1 MFKKVKKCRSCE
13 SDVITNVLD
22 LGKQPL
28 ANGLLNKIKKTN
40 VKEIPLQLVICKTC
54 KLLQL
59 SCTVKPEL
67 LFKKYLWVTGTS
79 KKVNNYREYFFRKL
93 TKYLKLEKKFIIEVA
108 SNDGY
113 FLEYVKKKNIV
124 LGIDPA
130 KNLAEIAKKKGVKT
144 FTDFFNLKNS
154 KKIHKIYKRKSD
166 LVICRNVIPHIEN
179 IQEVMKSLKYIISD
193 SGMGVIEF
201 HDATNILEKNHYDYI
216 YHEHIFYFTIT
227 SLTNI
232 LKKYGMFTFDFFK
245 SPISGGSYV
254 ILFKKNKT
262 TLSRNLK
269 KKLEAEKKNKVQSI
283 QNWKSLE
290 NKCKIHKFKLM
301 EFFNK
306 HSVDSN
312 IVGYGASARSS
323 TLLNYLKL
331 NNNSLKKIFDI
342 NPLKKNLYT
351 PGTNIKIEFPTK
363 KKIKSFNIIFLLA
376 WNFKKEIL
384 NFLRSNGFK
393 GKILQPLPK
402 IKFFKLK

>member
-1 MFKKVKKCRSCE
+1 MFKKVKKCRFCE
-13 SDVITNVLD
+13 SNLITDVLD

-28 ANGLLNKIKKTN
+28 ANGLLKKIDKK
-40 VKEIPLQLVICKTC
+40 KSQKIPLKMIICKNC

-59 SCTVKPEL
+59 SCTVNPRL

-79 KKVNNYREYFFRKL
+79 KKVKNYREYFFKEL
-93 TKYLKLEKKFIIEVA
+93 SKYLNLDKKFIIEVA
-108 SNDGY
+108 SNDGF
-113 FLEYVKKKNIV
+113 FLEYVKKKNTV

-130 KNLAEIAKKKGVKT
+130 KNLAATAKKRGVKT
-144 FTDFFNLKNS
+144 FTDFFNLKTS

-193 SGMGVIEF
+193 NGMGVIEF

-216 YHEHIFYFTIT
+216 YHEHIFYFTMT

-232 LKKYGMFTFDFFK
+232 LKKNGMYAFDFFK

-254 ILFKKNKT
+254 LLFKKKKT
-262 TLSRNLK
+262 VLSKNLK
-269 KKLEAEKKNKVQSI
+269 EKLKFERINKFQSI

-290 NKCKIHKFKLM
+290 SKCKTHKTKLL
-301 EFFNK
+301 EIFNN
-306 HSVDSN
+306 HLHNSN
-312 IVGYGASARSS
+312 VIGYGASARSS
-323 TLLNYLKL
+323 TLLNYLNL
-331 NNNSLKKIFDI
+331 NDNYLKRVFDI

-351 PGTNIKIEFPTK
+351 PGTNLKIVFPSK
-363 KKIKSFNIIFLLA
+363 SEIKSTNIIFLLA

-384 NFLRSNGFK
+384 NFLKTNGFN